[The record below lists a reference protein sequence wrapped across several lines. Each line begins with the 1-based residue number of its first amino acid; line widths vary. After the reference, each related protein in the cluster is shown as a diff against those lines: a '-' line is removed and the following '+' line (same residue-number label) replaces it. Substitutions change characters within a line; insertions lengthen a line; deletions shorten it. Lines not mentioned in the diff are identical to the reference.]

1 MYGTGTSKLKPTVF
15 YTFSR
20 SRTPEG
26 EVDLELSLLVPA
38 SQCGALIGKEGAKI
52 KEMR

>member
-1 MYGTGTSKLKPTVF
+1 MYGTGTSKLKPTVS
-15 YTFSR
+15 FSR